1 MPFYHRLGELP
12 HKRHTQFRQ
21 PDGSLYREQVMGTRG
36 FEGIQSIVYHRRAPT
51 AVLKVEDRG
60 PAPIELEEPGAL
72 RHRHFRLQYRRRR
85 LLCQKRLSKS
95 CK

>member
-1 MPFYHRLGELP
+1 MPFYHRLGDIP

-51 AVLKVEDRG
+51 AIL
-60 PAPIELEEPGAL
+60 
-72 RHRHFRLQYRRRR
+72 
-85 LLCQKRLSKS
+85 
-95 CK
+95 